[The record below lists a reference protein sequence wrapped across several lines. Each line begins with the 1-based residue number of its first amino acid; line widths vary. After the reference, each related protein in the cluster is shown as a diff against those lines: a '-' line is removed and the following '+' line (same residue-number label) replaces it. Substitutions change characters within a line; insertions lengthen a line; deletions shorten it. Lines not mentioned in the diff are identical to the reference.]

1 MTAHAKRSK
10 KVKHSLGDRIF
21 SVFNHILLGFLALA
35 CIFPLFY
42 VFMYS
47 ITPYNEYL
55 ANPLRLFP
63 PEITLTAYKE
73 LLTFPLMKTG
83 YFSTL
88 FVTVIGTALN
98 VFLLCITAYPLSK
111 RNLKGRNIIMAL
123 ITFTMF
129 FNGGMIPNYML
140 VRELHLLDTYWALI
154 FPGAISA
161 YNLILMRNFVSAI
174 PSSLEEA
181 AYIDGANELQIL
193 RRVIVP
199 LCKPAIATFTLFHA
213 VGHWNSYF
221 NATMYINDRNKWPL
235 MLIVREM
242 VAESGTN
249 MVHQSATVMEDLAQP
264 FTLQM
269 AVIIFTIIPILCV
282 YPFVQKYFMQGMLM
296 GSVKG

>member
-1 MTAHAKRSK
+1 MIQVCSILIIHTIFCLYNQYFGISN
-10 KVKHSLGDRIF
+10 IF
-21 SVFNHILLGFLALA
+21 SFYL
-35 CIFPLFY
+35 Y

-98 VFLLCITAYPLSK
+98 IFLLCITAYPLSK

-154 FPGAISA
+154 FPGNQRIQPDPDAEFCVRHPIK
-161 YNLILMRNFVSAI
+161 
-174 PSSLEEA
+174 
-181 AYIDGANELQIL
+181 L
-193 RRVIVP
+193 R
-199 LCKPAIATFTLFHA
+199 
-213 VGHWNSYF
+213 
-221 NATMYINDRNKWPL
+221 
-235 MLIVREM
+235 
-242 VAESGTN
+242 
-249 MVHQSATVMEDLAQP
+249 
-264 FTLQM
+264 
-269 AVIIFTIIPILCV
+269 
-282 YPFVQKYFMQGMLM
+282 
-296 GSVKG
+296 GSRLYRRGK